1 MALSPGGGDAELD
14 TQESLSVQEEVA
26 MQRRSETYG
35 EATLRMGLNGNEWSA
50 WS

>member
-1 MALSPGGGDAELD
+1 MDE
-14 TQESLSVQEEVA
+14 ESLGVQEEVA

-35 EATLRMGLNGNEWSA
+35 EATLWMGWNGNEWSV